1 MCISCGCGD
10 QGKFILAASAQTSNT
25 LASNLFTLIEPEP
38 STQRINVEKSI
49 LSENKRIAN
58 ENKVFF
64 QRRNITALN
73 LVSSPGAGKTSL
85 LEQTIQ
91 QLKTDKIITVI
102 EGDQQTSRDAERIR
116 NAGARAIQ
124 INTGK
129 GCHLNANMVQRALAE
144 LKPED
149 GSYLFIENVGNL
161 VCPANF
167 ELGEAARVAILSV
180 TEGNDKPLK
189 YPDIFQNTKLVIISK
204 IDLLPYVDFDVEE
217 CKGFIRSINP
227 SANIIELSVKT
238 SEGMQAWLNWL
249 SAPA

>member
-1 MCISCGCGD
+1 MCTTCGCGD
-10 QGKFILAASAQTSNT
+10 KGKFILAASTQTSNT
-25 LASNLFTLIEPEP
+25 LATNIFTLIEPEP

-58 ENKVFF
+58 ENNVFF
-64 QRRNITALN
+64 QRRNIRALN
-73 LVSSPGAGKTSL
+73 FVSSPGAGKTSL
-85 LEQTIQ
+85 LEATIR
-91 QLKTDKIITVI
+91 QLKTEKTITVI

-129 GCHLNANMVQRALAE
+129 GCHLNANMVQRALTE
-144 LKPED
+144 LKPEN

-189 YPDIFQNTKLVIISK
+189 YPDIFQNTDLIIISK

-227 SANIIELSVKT
+227 AANIIELSVKT
-238 SEGMQAWLNWL
+238 AEGMQAWLNWL
-249 SAPA
+249 SVRA